1 MDQIEIGKYIA
12 EKRQSKD
19 MTQKSLAEQLLVSD
33 KAVSKWERG
42 ICMPNVE
49 LLLPLSEIL
58 GVSIKEIL
66 SASDDCNTLQTDSL
80 QNDTVVAGAV
90 QLYGKETRKKER
102 CKAFITSS
110 IIIVLA
116 FVIGVL
122 PLYAKY
128 SSSRYSEQAQ
138 DAWASSSTS
147 VIELLDLVCE
157 IKEDGYLIDAV
168 SSRNLDFT
176 VNSSIED
183 LLKFTDET
191 KDGET
196 VNTLSKEAEKI
207 IHDSLGTI
215 ELNVNIAFSNGVEKY
230 HCSESEIQ
238 QIRQLMEV
246 LPQIHDNINE
256 EMGVRSPGI
265 SQLYNNR

>member
-49 LLLPLSEIL
+49 LLLRLSEIL
-58 GVSIKEIL
+58 GVRIKEIL
-66 SASDDCNTLQTDSL
+66 CASDDCNTLQT
-80 QNDTVVAGAV
+80 DTVVAGAV

-102 CKAFITSS
+102 RKAFLVSS

-116 FVIGVL
+116 FIIGVL

-138 DAWASSSTS
+138 DAWTSSSTS

-265 SQLYNNR
+265 SLLFNNR

>member
-12 EKRQSKD
+12 KKRKSKN
-19 MTQKSLAEQLLVSD
+19 MTQKSLAEQLMVSD

-42 ICMPNVE
+42 ICLPNVE

-66 SASDDCNTLQTDSL
+66 SASDDCNTLQTD
-80 QNDTVVAGAV
+80 TVVAGAV

-102 CKAFITSS
+102 RKAFLVSS

-116 FVIGVL
+116 FIIGVL

>member
-66 SASDDCNTLQTDSL
+66 SASDDCNTLQTD
-80 QNDTVVAGAV
+80 TVVAGAV

-102 CKAFITSS
+102 RKAFLVSS

-116 FVIGVL
+116 FIIGVL